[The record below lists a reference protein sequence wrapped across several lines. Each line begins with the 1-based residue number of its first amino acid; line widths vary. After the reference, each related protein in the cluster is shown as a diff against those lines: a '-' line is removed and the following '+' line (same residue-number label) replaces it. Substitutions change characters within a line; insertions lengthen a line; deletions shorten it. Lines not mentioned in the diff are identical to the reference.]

1 MLLIN
6 KIALPTNKI
15 LLLINKS
22 AFLINKIAL
31 PINKIEFAT
40 NNKDV
45 VSVRLAPC
53 ARGIVAEPPK
63 RVGAALAAAR
73 AEGASAKVMER
84 IARRKPTKKAPTK

>member
-31 PINKIEFAT
+31 PTNKIALAT

>member
-63 RVGAALAAAR
+63 RPAG
-73 AEGASAKVMER
+73 
-84 IARRKPTKKAPTK
+84 ARRGWSG